1 MQDLNLKIAELLCTR
16 LCHDLTGPIGAV
28 NNGVEFL
35 GDDSADMLSQAV
47 ELIGNSA
54 RDAVSRLQ
62 FYRQAYGR
70 VNTGGEA
77 NLEELK
83 HVCSQ
88 FFGHG
93 KVRLEWP
100 DIHAGGATISISRN
114 FGRILLNVLLL
125 GAESLIRGGTLSV
138 SLSADENQKTAT
150 IRAVG
155 KPIKMEEE
163 TLKALAGTLPQSELS
178 PRNVQPYATG
188 LLIREIG
195 AECSHE
201 LGEDVF
207 TLRISKSLA

>member
-1 MQDLNLKIAELLCTR
+1 MQDINLKIAELLCTR

-83 HVCSQ
+83 NICGH

-114 FGRILLNVLLL
+114 FGRIIMNALLL
-125 GAESLIRGGTLSV
+125 GAESMIRGGSLSV
-138 SLSADENQKTAT
+138 SLAVEGQLKVAT
-150 IRAVG
+150 IRAIG

-163 TLKALAGTLPQSELS
+163 TLKALAGTLPHSELS

-188 LLIREIG
+188 LLIREVG
-195 AECSHE
+195 AECTHE

-207 TLRISKSLA
+207 ALKISKSLA